1 MSSVPSHSSV
11 RWNDLTHPVV
21 AGLISVIVNYGGT
34 FILVFAG
41 TGAIVIN
48 DVSGGVIGHAGI
60 ALTFPIAAAFAKAAG
75 SFLSVFLVS
84 DTTVLLQAGAALGVG
99 LIAAA
104 WPAWQMGR
112 IDIVNGLANLT
123 LVQTYEN
130 PISSFLEVDYS
141 LPVNSESSI
150 YKFEVEFNNVKI
162 EGVVREKEEAK
173 KLHEKAKA

>member
-1 MSSVPSHSSV
+1 MGNSSKKNMQFVEE
-11 RWNDLTHPVV
+11 
-21 AGLISVIVNYGGT
+21 
-34 FILVFAG
+34 
-41 TGAIVIN
+41 
-48 DVSGGVIGHAGI
+48 SGGVKCGCYIRRPDAVGVK
-60 ALTFPIAAAFAKAAG
+60 FNKAIVPLR
-75 SFLSVFLVS
+75 SI
-84 DTTVLLQAGAALGVG
+84 DY
-99 LIAAA
+99 
-104 WPAWQMGR
+104 R

-150 YKFEVEFNNVKI
+150 YKFEVEFNKVKI